1 MFILKII
8 LLYAPHG
15 QYLYIYA
22 RRRNSCLNHIY
33 MIKFAV
39 MQPLKRYEQFS
50 HTADIGVRVY
60 GRTLKDL
67 FDNAAFAMFDIIADL
82 EGLKGELVQ
91 DVELTASDQEELLI
105 AWLDELLYNFY
116 TKKIIFY
123 KFDVDILSQDLLR
136 AKAFGRSVSE
146 NPNRL
151 KTEIKAATYYNLKI
165 RKLDDY
171 YQVDIVFDV

>member
-1 MFILKII
+1 
-8 LLYAPHG
+8 
-15 QYLYIYA
+15 
-22 RRRNSCLNHIY
+22 
-33 MIKFAV
+33 MIPA
-39 MQPLKRYEQFS
+39 KRYEQFS

-82 EGLKGELVQ
+82 EGLKGGIVEEI
-91 DVELTASDQEELLI
+91 ELTAPDQEELLI
-105 AWLDELLYNFY
+105 AWLDELLYKFY
-116 TKKIIFY
+116 TNGVIFY
-123 KFDVDILSQDLLR
+123 RFDIEELSGDFIK
-136 AKAFGRSVSE
+136 AKAHGRAVSD
-146 NPNRL
+146 NRNRL

>member
-1 MFILKII
+1 
-8 LLYAPHG
+8 
-15 QYLYIYA
+15 
-22 RRRNSCLNHIY
+22 
-33 MIKFAV
+33 MI
-39 MQPLKRYEQFS
+39 PPKRYEQFS

-82 EGLKGELVQ
+82 EGLKGDVEQ
-91 DVELTASDQEELLI
+91 DIELTAPDHEELLI
-105 AWLDELLYNFY
+105 AWLDELLYKFY
-116 TKKIIFY
+116 TKGVIFY
-123 KFDVDILSQDLLR
+123 RFDIAELSSDTLK
-136 AKAFGRSVSE
+136 AKAFGRALSD
-146 NPNRL
+146 NRNRL

>member
-1 MFILKII
+1 MMP
-8 LLYAPHG
+8 A
-15 QYLYIYA
+15 
-22 RRRNSCLNHIY
+22 
-33 MIKFAV
+33 
-39 MQPLKRYEQFS
+39 KRYEQFS

-82 EGLKGELVQ
+82 EGLKGDIVH
-91 DVELTASDQEELLI
+91 DIELTAPNHEELLI

-116 TKKIIFY
+116 TKGVIFY
-123 KFDVDILSQDLLR
+123 RFDIDELSGDVIK
-136 AKAFGRSVSE
+136 AKAFGRNVSD
-146 NPNRL
+146 NRNRL